1 MDRADLVAA
10 ALPTQLEETG
20 KCGIARRKWLLRG
33 FCQKVARHSRSR
45 EAPDHQIAEAKAS
58 GIMCRGTTMGPQPP
72 SSSKTNYLIFAQLSR
87 IARARLA
94 GREALTGRAE
104 RADECYASLAYCRR
118 VLRS

>member
-33 FCQKVARHSRSR
+33 FCQKVANHSRSR

-58 GIMCRGTTMGPQPP
+58 GIICRGYDYGTSATKLQQ
-72 SSSKTNYLIFAQLSR
+72 SKILAFRAVVE
-87 IARARLA
+87 IARGGLAR
-94 GREALTGRAE
+94 REAPTG
-104 RADECYASLAYCRR
+104 
-118 VLRS
+118 